1 MFESFTCKDK
11 PYQPQN
17 LDFQKPTF
25 GALRRS
31 LEADWFEKY
40 FGFFLTKH

>member
-17 LDFQKPTF
+17 FDFQKPTF

-31 LEADWFEKY
+31 ACKQIGLRSTLASF
-40 FGFFLTKH
+40 